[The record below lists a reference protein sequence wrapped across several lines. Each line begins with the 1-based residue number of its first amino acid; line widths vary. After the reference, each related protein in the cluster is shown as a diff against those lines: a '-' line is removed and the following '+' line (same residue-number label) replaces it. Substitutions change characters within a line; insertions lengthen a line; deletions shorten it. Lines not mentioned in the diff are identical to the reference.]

1 MFHKVKTVQPLPE
14 FHLFVC
20 FQNGEQ
26 KQYDVKPLLDK
37 WEPFKALGSTIGLF
51 EQVKVDTGG
60 YGISWNDEIDLACD
74 ELYYNGIP
82 IEGDRHTA

>member
-1 MFHKVKTVQPLPE
+1 MFFKVKTVQPLSG
-14 FHLFVC
+14 FHLLVR

-26 KQYDVKPLLDK
+26 RQYDVKPLLDK
-37 WEPFKALGSTIGLF
+37 WEPFKTLVTTVGLF

-74 ELYYNGIP
+74 ELYYNGILV
-82 IEGDRHTA
+82 EGDRHPA